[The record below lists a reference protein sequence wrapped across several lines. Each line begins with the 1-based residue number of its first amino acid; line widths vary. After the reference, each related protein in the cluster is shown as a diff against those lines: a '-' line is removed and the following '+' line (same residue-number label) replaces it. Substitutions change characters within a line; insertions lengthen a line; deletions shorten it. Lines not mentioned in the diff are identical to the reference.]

1 MTMTTPKLSTL
12 GCRLNAYETEA
23 IRELATSSGLND
35 AVIINTCAV
44 TSEAVRKSKQE
55 VRKLHKEN

>member
-1 MTMTTPKLSTL
+1 MIFPTPKLSTL

-23 IRELATSSGLND
+23 MRELVTSSGLSD

-44 TSEAVRKSKQE
+44 TAEAVRKSKQE
-55 VRKLHKEN
+55 VTKYLD

>member
-1 MTMTTPKLSTL
+1 MTVPTPKLSTL

-23 IRELATSSGLND
+23 MRELATSSGLSE

-44 TSEAVRKSKQE
+44 TAEAVRK
-55 VRKLHKEN
+55 